1 METILGLILQML
13 VLICQILI
21 CVLSLHLRGAR
32 VEPPKQDAPVE
43 EQSNEPTE
51 EERRMQEYM
60 KKMQE
65 GMNNILNYDGT
76 AQEGKQ

>member
-13 VLICQILI
+13 ILICQILV

-32 VEPPKQDAPVE
+32 TEPPKQDTPVE
-43 EQSNEPTE
+43 EQNKEITE

-65 GMNNILNYDGT
+65 GVNNILNYDGT